1 MPYLLISILLL
12 GTGLLTGLTFAST
25 NVFKFEQTFR
35 NLIDSHSQS
44 QSRSEFRNKETQ
56 PLISKVN
63 IRHESAFDDED
74 EYAQR
79 TEHFVKKTDP
89 AKCGYVVGLG
99 ICFGAILR

>member
-35 NLIDSHSQS
+35 NLIDSQS

-63 IRHESAFDDED
+63 IRPESAFDDED

-79 TEHFVKKTDP
+79 TEHSVKKTDP
-89 AKCGYVVGLG
+89 AKCGYEVGLG

>member
-56 PLISKVN
+56 PLI
-63 IRHESAFDDED
+63 RPESAFDDED

-89 AKCGYVVGLG
+89 AKCGYEVGLG